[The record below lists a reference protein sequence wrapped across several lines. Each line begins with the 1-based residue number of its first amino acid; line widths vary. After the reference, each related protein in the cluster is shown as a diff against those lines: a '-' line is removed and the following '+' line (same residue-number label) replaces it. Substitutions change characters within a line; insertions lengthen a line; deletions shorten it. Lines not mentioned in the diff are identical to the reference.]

1 MFMCGSA
8 HLRVRE
14 NNQKN
19 KEQNT
24 TEILLRQRYCL
35 KWTSHI
41 VRVVVWGQ
49 SKKIQP
55 INEFRDRCEGRI
67 LCRPAW
73 KQKNKKKLNKL
84 EYSPKLEDCTAPVNV
99 PIFAWR
105 KCFFCQSTLRIYR
118 VYTPYENVDLSLENK
133 QKKLVKKFE
142 LQKYHLKSKF
152 WPTYWL
158 VALHGMKQTDF
169 EFWGPNQN
177 FFCRRHLDLL
187 CQYAWSLCAPAGKYA
202 INRGLNQNFCTKRST
217 KRGLFSHDSE
227 KMTGKTIKSIQ
238 ELGEFFKY
246 GNAGSNNELW
256 DPFNRLFRVS
266 MKSSRMEIPKKFEA
280 KLSRWFHLPGDEHE
294 EQSIKR
300 AELQTVG
307 WYSQILEL

>member
-19 KEQNT
+19 KEQKT

-177 FFCRRHLDLL
+177 FFCRRHLDLQ

-202 INRGLNQNFCTKRST
+202 INRGPNQNFCTTLRKWP
-217 KRGLFSHDSE
+217 G
-227 KMTGKTIKSIQ
+227 
-238 ELGEFFKY
+238 
-246 GNAGSNNELW
+246 
-256 DPFNRLFRVS
+256 
-266 MKSSRMEIPKKFEA
+266 
-280 KLSRWFHLPGDEHE
+280 KLSSPSKNWENSSNTEMQGQTTNYGTHLIDYLESQWNPAEWKYQRSLRRNWAGGFIYRVMNMKNSQSR
-294 EQSIKR
+294 EQSFKQ
-300 AELQTVG
+300 LVG
-307 WYSQILEL
+307 ILKY